1 MTRVAFFSADPLSAP
16 PHGDKPRLLIDAELR
31 EIRAKV
37 RAAEY
42 RGELELDPRGAARP
56 EDLLQ
61 TLRET
66 HPQVVHFSGHGT
78 NEGLILVAPDGE
90 RQHCVDAG
98 ALAEMLDDFS
108 DDIRLVVLNAC
119 FSYAQAKSVADAVGC
134 AIGTRNQISD
144 RAAISFG
151 AAFYA
156 GIAFGESV
164 ASAFRRARRHMAVE
178 RISDRECPEL
188 VHRED
193 VDPAEI
199 FLTGPKSAD
208 PGFGTSGSQEGLGGG
223 ALPLLSPPP
232 AKIQRGPSPWPRVR
246 WMAAAVIL
254 AGGGALYT
262 IVVDGPPPVAGCGW
276 GVSGSVQPLVSSL
289 GHAPSQPPSGS
300 ALVLE
305 DAKAAEREGND
316 TAAFRLYKSAADA
329 GNVEAMGFVGIAYL
343 NGKGVAREP
352 VTARDWLQRAAH
364 EGDLRGMTALA
375 KAYLAGE
382 GGPNYRAKAREW
394 LGKAAGRGW
403 TDAMYRLAAFY
414 RDTADYE
421 LALHWYKEAAE
432 AGIVDARV
440 DAGLIYEEG
449 HEGVPQALD
458 EARCLYESAA
468 EAGSARGM
476 FAMGRLYQ
484 LGLGVSQDYDT
495 ALKWY
500 RKAAAEGSAD
510 AMAAIGMMFQNGFSV
525 TRDRDSAAQWYG
537 KAEAAG
543 SPDAGEMLRQHGVD

>member
-1 MTRVAFFSADPLSAP
+1 MTRVAFFSADPLSIP
-16 PHGDKPRLLIDAELR
+16 PHGGKPRLLLDEELR
-31 EIRAKV
+31 EIRQRV
-37 RAAEY
+37 RAAKY
-42 RGELELDPRGAARP
+42 RDGLRFDNRGAARSS
-56 EDLLQ
+56 DLLQ

-78 NEGLILVAPDGE
+78 DDGLILLSPDGR
-90 RQHCVDAG
+90 RQHCVG
-98 ALAEMLDDFS
+98 PEELAKMLKQFS
-108 DDIRLVVLNAC
+108 AEIQLVVLNAC
-119 FSYAQAKSVADAVGC
+119 YSRKQAEAVAEAVGC
-134 AIGTRNQISD
+134 AIGTSNQISD
-144 RAAISFG
+144 KAAISFG
-151 AAFYA
+151 AAFYC

-164 ASAFRRARRHMAVE
+164 LEAYDRARTQMAV
-178 RISDRECPEL
+178 DRFDDRQCPEL
-188 VHRED
+188 ILRKGVN
-193 VDPAEI
+193 
-199 FLTGPKSAD
+199 
-208 PGFGTSGSQEGLGGG
+208 
-223 ALPLLSPPP
+223 P
-232 AKIQRGPSPWPRVR
+232 AKIFLAGPNCTIPGKRKIERRPNPWIRVR
-246 WMAAAVIL
+246 WMAGAVIL
-254 AGGGALYT
+254 AGTAATVYAT
-262 IVVDGPPPVAGCGW
+262 KIDSSVAGCGW

-316 TAAFRLYKSAADA
+316 TAAFRLYTSAARA
-329 GNVEAMGFVGIAYL
+329 GNVEAMGLVGIAYL
-343 NGKGVAREP
+343 NGKSVARDP
-352 VTARDWLQRAAH
+352 VTARDWLQRAAN
-364 EGDLRGMTALA
+364 EGDLRGMTTLA
-375 KAYLAGE
+375 MAYLAGE
-382 GGPNYRAKAREW
+382 GGARYRAKARDW
-394 LGKAAGRGW
+394 LDKAAGRGW
-403 TDAMYRLAAFY
+403 TDAMYRLATFY

-421 LALHWYKEAAE
+421 LALHWYREAAE
-432 AGIVDARV
+432 AGIVEARV

-449 HEGVPQALD
+449 HEGVPQD
-458 EARCLYESAA
+458 FSGARCLYESAA
-468 EAGSARGM
+468 AAGSARGM